1 MALFSLN
8 NVVIKGIA
16 SCVPKEI
23 VKNENYP
30 LFSPEEALK
39 FSTSTGVF
47 QKRKADMHTTASDL
61 CYHAAEKLIAE
72 LGWEKNTIDALIFV
86 SQTPDYI
93 LPATSCILQHRL
105 GLGIDTYALDISL
118 GCSGWVYG
126 FASMAQFLTHGG
138 MKRGILLTGETT
150 LKLNSEF
157 DKSAYPLFGDAGTAT
172 ALEFDVNAKTTHF
185 HFQTD
190 GEGYQAIFTPD
201 GGFRNPTTE
210 KSLIYEDIDE
220 GIRMH
225 RLHNRLNG
233 MDVFAFGILRAP
245 QSVNAIL
252 EYASIQREDVDYYI
266 FHQANLFMNEK
277 IRKKLK
283 LTEEQVPYSLRDFG
297 NTSSATIPLTITTQ
311 IREQLR
317 QKSAKLI
324 VCGFGVGLSWGTVYF
339 EIDENF
345 IISDLVEI

>member
-8 NVVIKGIA
+8 NVAVRGVA

-23 VKNENYP
+23 VKNADYP
-30 LFSPEEALK
+30 LFSPEDALK

-47 QKRKADMHTTASDL
+47 QKRKADAQTTTSDL
-61 CYHAAEKLIAE
+61 CYHAAEKLISQ
-72 LGWEKNTIDALIFV
+72 LRWEKESIDALIFV

-93 LPATSCILQHRL
+93 LPATACILQDRL
-105 GLGIDTYALDISL
+105 GLSIDTYAMDISL

-126 FASMAQFLTHGG
+126 FSTLAQCLSHGG
-138 MKRGILLTGETT
+138 MKRGLLLTGETT

-172 ALEFDVNAKTTHF
+172 ALEFDINAKTIYF
-185 HFQTD
+185 HLQTD
-190 GEGYQAIFTPD
+190 GEGYKAIFTPD

-210 KSLIYEDIDE
+210 KSLIYEDLDD
-220 GIRMH
+220 GIRMN

-245 QSVNAIL
+245 QTVNKIL
-252 EYASIQREDVDYYI
+252 EYASIQREDVDYYL

-283 LTEEQVPYSLRDFG
+283 LDEGQVPYSLKDFG
-297 NTSSATIPLTITTQ
+297 NTSSATIPLTMTTQ
-311 IREQLR
+311 IREELQ
-317 QKSAKLI
+317 QKPTKLI
-324 VCGFGVGLSWGTVYF
+324 TCGFGVGLSWGTIYF
-339 EIDENF
+339 ETNN
-345 IISDLVEI
+345 IICPELIEI